1 MMNYIL
7 SKAMLPKV
15 NRIVERSPEKKNV
28 DFNLIENKYKNLYL
42 ISVLKNNNFNEI
54 LKELYNEIFFEKNL
68 NKDYDK
74 LYNILFN
81 SIKYKNT
88 RGIRLEA
95 KGRLTKRYRADRS
108 IFKLQWKGGLRNV
121 DSSFKGLSSVNFRG
135 YAKPNVEY
143 SINTS
148 KRRIGAFAVKG

>member
-95 KGRLTKRYRADRS
+95 KGRLTKRYRADKS
-108 IFKLQWKGGLRNV
+108 VFK
-121 DSSFKGLSSVNFRG
+121 
-135 YAKPNVEY
+135 
-143 SINTS
+143 
-148 KRRIGAFAVKG
+148 VK